1 MAKTFR
7 IAVCSIFTTVF
18 LASCSMM
25 MNPEQSRTYKV
36 HKLTES
42 MDIDANWDKPQWHKA
57 KPLDIKLF
65 MGDKPEHLPK
75 TQAKLLY
82 DDDNIYVI
90 FRVEDKYVRAL
101 AKQFHGNVWEDS
113 CVEFFFT
120 PGLDISDGYFNV
132 EANCIGT
139 ILLAHQISRGQD
151 RKLLTSQQLEQI
163 EIATSL
169 PRLIIEPEIK
179 EPLTWILEYRLPLKT
194 LEDYCNLTKPAPG
207 VKWKANFYKC
217 ADKTSHPHWLT
228 WSHIDKP
235 QPDFHR
241 PEYFGTLEF
250 SN

>member
-1 MAKTFR
+1 MASKIFG
-7 IAVCSIFTTVF
+7 ISVFSIFITFF
-18 LASCSMM
+18 LTSCSMI
-25 MNPEQSRTYKV
+25 NPEQSQTYKV
-36 HKLTES
+36 HKLTEL
-42 MDIDANWDKPQWHKA
+42 MDIDANWNKPQWNKA

-75 TQAKLLY
+75 TQVKLLY

-101 AKQFHGNVWEDS
+101 ANQLNGNVWEDS

-139 ILLAHQISRGQD
+139 ILSAHQISRDQD
-151 RKLLTSQQLEQI
+151 RKMLTSQQLEQI

-169 PRLIIEPEIK
+169 PRRIIEPEIK
-179 EPLTWILEYRLPLKT
+179 EPLTWILEYRLPLKI
-194 LEDYCNLTKPAPG
+194 LEDYYKLTNPAPG
-207 VKWKANFYKC
+207 VNWKANFYKC

-228 WSHIDKP
+228 WSYIDKP

-250 SN
+250 SD